1 MRDAYFKWL
10 TGGLGC
16 YASPMASPVTVT
28 FNPVALRAFAVAMG
42 RMGRGA
48 FDRSQRKAVTFIA
61 KDYRKF
67 KRDRIERDIDRPS
80 RFTKIGYDFDGAPRS
95 GPIVSRTFVRDKQS
109 RYLDIVETGGIRR
122 STGNNGPIG
131 IKPGFEDRFGGMF
144 GARGMRK
151 RYLSRSATPT
161 GVGAN
166 GRPTYKT
173 GARRYVIMKLRD
185 RRTGEELEGVFEKR
199 KMGKKTTKQR
209 RGKGKSSWR
218 TRLIISFKD
227 SATYRPQLGFGRDA
241 HTYARSRFPN
251 MAKRLFEEELR
262 KAMSR

>member
-1 MRDAYFKWL
+1 
-10 TGGLGC
+10 
-16 YASPMASPVTVT
+16 MASPVTVT

-42 RMGRGA
+42 TMGRTA
-48 FDRSQRKAVTFIA
+48 FDRSQRKTVTFIA
-61 KDYRKF
+61 KDYMKF
-67 KRDRIERDIDRPS
+67 KLGKVERDIDRPT
-80 RFTKIGYDFDGAPRS
+80 RFTKIGYDWDGAPRS
-95 GPIVSRTFVRDKQS
+95 GPIVARTFVKDRQS
-109 RYLDIVETGGIRR
+109 RYLDIIETGGIRR
-122 STGNNGPIG
+122 SGPKRGPIG
-131 IKPGFEDRFGGMF
+131 IKPGFEDRFGGMY
-144 GARGMRK
+144 GRQGMRN
-151 RYLSRSATPT
+151 RYLNRSAVPT

-173 GARRYVIMKLRD
+173 GARKYVLMKLRD
-185 RRTGEELEGVFEKR
+185 RRTGEVLEGVFEKR

-209 RGKGKSSWR
+209 RKGGKSSWR

-251 MAKRLFEEELR
+251 MAKRLFEQELR